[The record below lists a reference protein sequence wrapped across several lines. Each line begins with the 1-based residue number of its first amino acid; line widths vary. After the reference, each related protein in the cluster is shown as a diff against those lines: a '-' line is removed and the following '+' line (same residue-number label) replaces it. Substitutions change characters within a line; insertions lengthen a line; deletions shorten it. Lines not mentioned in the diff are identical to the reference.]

1 VYNFGIHF
9 LTHFSCKNLRKPW
22 SKGANPK
29 WETSRNALRATSP
42 GATSAHCRVRRMHT
56 PRTTKVRRSVRD
68 VGPSLCVTREGPW
81 SAPRGDPRSPVNSTA
96 LRHWLDAHAHV
107 AAHHL
112 PYRDLARIGHSQT
125 AFSDVPGY
133 KDPAAFSPRAQE
145 PSHGR
150 AAAPPMKT
158 HGELHPPAACTANA
172 CCSCLT

>member
-1 VYNFGIHF
+1 MGNQPERPACDVARRHVGSLPCPPYAH
-9 LTHFSCKNLRKPW
+9 TEDDQSP
-22 SKGANPK
+22 AV
-29 WETSRNALRATSP
+29 RARCRAFP
-42 GATSAHCRVRRMHT
+42 MRDARRPLVGATRR
-56 PRTTKVRRSVRD
+56 
-68 VGPSLCVTREGPW
+68 
-81 SAPRGDPRSPVNSTA
+81 PRSPVNSTA